1 MAGDGNEDDV
11 DRAAILARRQKFIAL
26 ALSGLAASC
35 GDDGTTGEPQPCLD
49 VGPVTTGNIE
59 PGDTDGATSTTGGN
73 DTGDSTGGSASDSG
87 SGSDSG
93 SDSGD
98 DTAGSTSANDGETG
112 TTGRPMPCL
121 APKGH

>member
-35 GDDGTTGEPQPCLD
+35 GDDGMTGEPQPCLD
-49 VGPVTTGNIE
+49 VGPVTTGNVE

-73 DTGDSTGGSASDSG
+73 DSGDSTGGSEGG
-87 SGSDSG
+87 SGSS